1 MRTYFVEVRSK
12 VGKWIK
18 GAKRFESCRK
28 AHTAAR
34 SSRTQPARVLMMLEP
49 SKIKLPATV

>member
-1 MRTYFVEVRSK
+1 MRTYFVEARSK
-12 VGKWIK
+12 AGKWIK